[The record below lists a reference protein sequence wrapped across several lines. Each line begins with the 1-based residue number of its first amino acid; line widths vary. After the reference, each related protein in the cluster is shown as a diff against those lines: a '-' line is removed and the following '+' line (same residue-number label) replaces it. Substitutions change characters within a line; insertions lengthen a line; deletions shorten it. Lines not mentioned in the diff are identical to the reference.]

1 MELRESVLGAVVST
15 TIIASEGKVD
25 ILTTPIA
32 LDHKSSFSV
41 LGIVADTRI

>member
-1 MELRESVLGAVVST
+1 MELGEPVLGAVIPA

-25 ILTTPIA
+25 ILAA
-32 LDHKSSFSV
+32 LVTLYHESSFSV